1 MATRTHFIV
10 AVTLLSVAATLFD
23 EVAALRVSDDNVE
36 FFENGDHD
44 AAHSI
49 SAWNIFDRSGPKL
62 SNVSQGNLGD
72 CYLLA
77 GLAAIAKTH
86 PDFID
91 GVFVST
97 GSISRKGR
105 SVYQLRFLNDGKADV
120 VAIDDVVP
128 MQKYYRGFTFHF
140 ATFHDG
146 NNAWPLLI
154 EKGFAKIAGS
164 YLAISAGFIS
174 ESFKA
179 LTQAPVDEYLKASSK
194 SWKQRPIYEF
204 INEALENNWPVAA
217 GTAPDWDKNIGTADG
232 HAYAVLGLG
241 VKENNHAVQIYNPWA
256 KNQYTGA
263 LQHLS
268 NDSQGDYWM
277 LLSEF
282 VAVFDGVTRARV
294 LPNAHLASQSIPVG
308 PAFLMF
314 SVSTDKPFYVQ
325 LQWPS
330 RRSLPRECDYDYDSV
345 NVGLVVTAASTP
357 GAGVAAGFDNV
368 DQGNLRVSMPGKAG
382 EYHVLAVSFFEG
394 MTAISEVVVNVYS
407 EEKVNNLKYHPE
419 VSASSG
425 ANLVFG
431 TCDQMKYD
439 GHRFTASASS
449 FRGSPLWTSSGG
461 DIMWYRAG
469 DGLFVSPSKSQYSYG
484 YEDSTAVG
492 CYGSGSGSGGGFF
505 AWLRGLFS
513 WAQLSETNSSSNST
527 KGGGKLQKSGSSSS
541 SNKSAN
547 LGTNNNNNNNK
558 LGSKKTARL
567 VERKTAGTVT
577 GSKKQKQACD
587 QRDVKAKLRRNQNL
601 NNYNELMA
609 GYEDSLFPPSMTSIG
624 EAGVDC
630 GDAATGKRVDCG
642 NLNEWG
648 SITKELGRPD
658 YVPK

>member
-330 RRSLPRECDYDYDSV
+330 RRTLPRGCKYDYKETNIILRVAPDKKPEK
-345 NVGLVVTAASTP
+345 GLNSDYNEAWQSSSLRVYMSG
-357 GAGVAAGFDNV
+357 GAGKYNIMAMAWFEKMTGID
-368 DQGNLRVSMPGKAG
+368 DVS
-382 EYHVLAVSFFEG
+382 VF
-394 MTAISEVVVNVYS
+394 VYS
-407 EEKVNNLKYHPE
+407 QDPISNFHWEKE
-419 VSASSG
+419 VSAEV
-425 ANLVFG
+425 AVNRVYG
-431 TCDQMKYD
+431 TCDTIKWDKDQWKISD
-439 GHRFTASASS
+439 ET
-449 FRGSPLWTSSGG
+449 FRGSPLWKSTVATDQRIFWLEDQGG
-461 DIMWYRAG
+461 FKI
-469 DGLFVSPSKSQYSYG
+469 SPSKEQHDYYYPNYKVEELKCGWGGYLAFLNKISLAQNESSSQIEYFASRRHQSGAAALAETEADEEVCDQNALKEKLKRHYNLDNFHEMVTENK
-484 YEDSTAVG
+484 EDS
-492 CYGSGSGSGGGFF
+492 
-505 AWLRGLFS
+505 
-513 WAQLSETNSSSNST
+513 
-527 KGGGKLQKSGSSSS
+527 
-541 SNKSAN
+541 
-547 LGTNNNNNNNK
+547 
-558 LGSKKTARL
+558 
-567 VERKTAGTVT
+567 
-577 GSKKQKQACD
+577 
-587 QRDVKAKLRRNQNL
+587 
-601 NNYNELMA
+601 M
-609 GYEDSLFPPSMTSIG
+609 FPPEMKSIG
-624 EAGVDC
+624 EPGVDC
-630 GDAATGKRVDCG
+630 GDKATGKKANCER
-642 NLNEWG
+642 LNSWG
-648 SITKELGRPD
+648 SITVEYGYAS
-658 YVPK
+658 YVPNYNIFPLMPMMPGLPANLLPGLNKKK